1 MLFVWREHKVLSINR
16 LISQLGR
23 LLDLD
28 SLSTDLNLSVLLDIE
43 NLVLPD
49 LLRDPIRLIRR
60 LQGYDLLTKIERTL
74 YV

>member
-1 MLFVWREHKVLSINR
+1 MLSINR
-16 LISQLGR
+16 LISQLRR
-23 LLDLD
+23 LLDLN
-28 SLSTDLNLSVLLDIE
+28 SFSTDLNLSVLLDIE